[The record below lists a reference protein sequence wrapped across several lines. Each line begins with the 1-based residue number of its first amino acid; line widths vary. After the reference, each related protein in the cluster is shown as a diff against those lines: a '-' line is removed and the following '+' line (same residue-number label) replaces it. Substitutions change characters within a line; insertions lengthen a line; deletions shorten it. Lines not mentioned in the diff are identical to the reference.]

1 MISMRK
7 AKSQDITSIHASH
20 IFGLSC
26 WSTRSSGGNAAL
38 SRSDD
43 GASYYY
49 NEATDLAMGCG
60 AWCNMGCCAFLVH
73 NYWLGERRHTVYY
86 VHMYIYIYI
95 CLSLDS
101 CHKTTLLIMIYHKG
115 Y

>member
-86 VHMYIYIYI
+86 VHMYIYIHMFI
-95 CLSLDS
+95 
-101 CHKTTLLIMIYHKG
+101 IR
-115 Y
+115 